1 MKVLL
6 VEDDELLGEGLQRA
20 LVREKLDVNWLRDGE
35 AASADIC
42 NPVYDTVIL
51 DLGLPRVSGSEVLR
65 QARENG
71 CDVPVLILSAQNE
84 TDERVRALD
93 SGADDYMTKPFE
105 LSELMARLRALF
117 RRSRGKSDEVVHY
130 GDVEINLSSQT
141 ASKGGQYVELSRRE
155 YVLLLELLTNVGR
168 ILTKKQLEEKI
179 YGDAGD
185 IGSNTIEVYIHHLR
199 KKFGNDTI
207 TTVRGMGYLAPELD

>member
-20 LVREKLDVNWLRDGE
+20 LVREKLEVNWLRDGE

-51 DLGLPRVSGSEVLR
+51 DLGLPKVSGNEVLR
-65 QARENG
+65 HARQNG

-84 TDERVRALD
+84 TEERVRALD

-117 RRSRGKSDEVVHY
+117 RRSRGKSDEVVRY
-130 GDVEINLSSQT
+130 GDIEINLGSQT
-141 ASKGGQYVELSRRE
+141 ASKDGHYVELSRRE

-207 TTVRGMGYLAPELD
+207 TTVRGMGYLAPVLD

>member
-51 DLGLPRVSGSEVLR
+51 DLGLPRVSGIEVLR
-65 QARENG
+65 HARENG

-117 RRSRGKSDEVVHY
+117 RRSRGKSDEVVRY
-130 GDVEINLSSQT
+130 GDIEINLSSQI
-141 ASKGGQYVELSRRE
+141 ASKNSNYVELSRRE

>member
-51 DLGLPRVSGSEVLR
+51 DLGLPKVSGNEVLR
-65 QARENG
+65 HARENG

-117 RRSRGKSDEVVHY
+117 RRSRGKSDEVVRY
-130 GDVEINLSSQT
+130 GDIEINLGSQT
-141 ASKGGQYVELSRRE
+141 ASKDGHYVELSRRE

>member
-1 MKVLL
+1 MRVLL

-20 LVREKLDVNWLRDGE
+20 LIREKLEVNWLRDGE

-51 DLGLPRVSGSEVLR
+51 DLGLPRVSGNEVLR
-65 QARENG
+65 RARENG

-117 RRSRGKSDEVVHY
+117 RRSRGKSDEVVRY
-130 GDVEINLSSQT
+130 GDIEINLGSQT
-141 ASKGGQYVELSRRE
+141 ASKDGHYVELSRRE

-207 TTVRGMGYLAPELD
+207 TTVRGMGYLAPVLD

>member
-20 LVREKLDVNWLRDGE
+20 LVREKLEVNWLRDGE

-51 DLGLPRVSGSEVLR
+51 DLGLPKVSGNEVLR
-65 QARENG
+65 HARQNG

-117 RRSRGKSDEVVHY
+117 RRSRGKSDEVVRY
-130 GDVEINLSSQT
+130 GDIEINLGSQT
-141 ASKGGQYVELSRRE
+141 ASKDGHYVELSRRE

-207 TTVRGMGYLAPELD
+207 TTVRGMGYLAPVLD

>member
-20 LVREKLDVNWLRDGE
+20 LVREKLEVNWLRDGE

-65 QARENG
+65 HARENG

-84 TDERVRALD
+84 TEERVRALD

-117 RRSRGKSDEVVHY
+117 RRSRGKSDEVVRY
-130 GDVEINLSSQT
+130 GDIEINLGSQT
-141 ASKGGQYVELSRRE
+141 ASKDGHYVELSRRE

-207 TTVRGMGYLAPELD
+207 TTVRGMGYLAPVLD